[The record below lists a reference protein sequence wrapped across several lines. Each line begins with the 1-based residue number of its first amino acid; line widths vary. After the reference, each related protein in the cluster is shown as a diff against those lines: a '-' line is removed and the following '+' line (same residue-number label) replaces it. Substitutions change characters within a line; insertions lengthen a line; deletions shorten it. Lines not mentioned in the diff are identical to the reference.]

1 MSKLLSVNFARLK
14 QNKAF
19 WISMVITFLF
29 GGYAPFA
36 NYMQMQ
42 DMNFEYTLEMGF
54 FNYSVLAFILLSIFV
69 SLFLGTEYSDGTIRN
84 KIVVG
89 HTRIHI
95 YLSSFIVSMAAGVL
109 MCVAFII
116 PYLCVGIPLFGFF
129 KMSLLEVIAYM
140 GAILF
145 LIAALNGIYVLIA
158 MLSQNKAV
166 SAVACIMT
174 SFLLIIAGSYITN
187 RLNEPETYSSY
198 VYLDTE
204 TGEMSTGDETPNP
217 SHLEGTER
225 EVYEFLYDFLPGG
238 QVIQLSSIEQCN
250 VFLLAGYS
258 ALIAVFTTGFGIY
271 FFRRKDL
278 K

>member
-95 YLSSFIVSMAAGVL
+95 YLSSFIQKSFYSFSIL
-109 MCVAFII
+109 N
-116 PYLCVGIPLFGFF
+116 
-129 KMSLLEVIAYM
+129 KMN
-140 GAILF
+140 F
-145 LIAALNGIYVLIA
+145 
-158 MLSQNKAV
+158 
-166 SAVACIMT
+166 
-174 SFLLIIAGSYITN
+174 
-187 RLNEPETYSSY
+187 
-198 VYLDTE
+198 
-204 TGEMSTGDETPNP
+204 
-217 SHLEGTER
+217 
-225 EVYEFLYDFLPGG
+225 
-238 QVIQLSSIEQCN
+238 
-250 VFLLAGYS
+250 
-258 ALIAVFTTGFGIY
+258 
-271 FFRRKDL
+271 
-278 K
+278 